1 MNTTEIHLRD
11 IAMARSGDKGSDSNI
26 GVIAFNQAGY
36 TFLRDQL
43 TADKVQEFF
52 KPLNPLHTTRY
63 DLPNLWAFN
72 FVIEGIL
79 EGGGSSSLRI
89 DAQGKTLGQALL
101 EMPLLIPVHL
111 FPQCILNPPAERTS

>member
-36 TFLRDQL
+36 TFLREQL

-52 KPLNPLHTTRY
+52 KPLTPLHTTRY

-72 FVIEGIL
+72 FVIEGVL

-111 FPQCILNPPAERTS
+111 FPQCILNPLVERIS